1 MLIWIGLTP
10 QLTFT
15 LSKSTIETI
24 EKCVKYYSKLTIKT
38 LERRR
43 RRSVVFIVNFEH
55 ISQLFIAFLLLTLDK

>member
-1 MLIWIGLTP
+1 MCEI
-10 QLTFT
+10 
-15 LSKSTIETI
+15 
-24 EKCVKYYSKLTIKT
+24 YSKLTIKT